1 MSPTWACF
9 FSWLPQMRPRCKLA
23 RVPFARCPSR
33 PAANDSSHDWFHI
46 DRVRNT
52 AVALAKAE
60 GLDASAQATVELAAL
75 LHDLKDWK
83 YSGDEDAGPLAAEA
97 WLVEHGAD
105 ASLAALVK
113 TVVASVGF
121 KTELGGS
128 SPADALSGADRTIF
142 EVVQDAD
149 RLDAIG
155 AVGIAR
161 CFTFGGAHDRT
172 IYDPAIKPRIGL
184 SKEEYKLGNP
194 TSLNHFYE
202 KLLTLKDRMKTPSG
216 RAMADARHRHMELFL
231 EQFLAECKGER

>member
-1 MSPTWACF
+1 MHGDCNRGRR
-9 FSWLPQMRPRCKLA
+9 LLK
-23 RVPFARCPSR
+23 RCPQL

-52 AVALAKAE
+52 AVSLAKSE
-60 GLDASAQATVELAAL
+60 GLDRAAQETVELAAL

-83 YSGDEDAGPLAAEA
+83 YSGDEEAGPLAAEA
-97 WLVEHGAD
+97 WLVEQGAD

-113 TVVASVGF
+113 AIVASVGF

-161 CFTFGGAHDRT
+161 CFTFGGAHGRT

-184 SKEEYKLGNP
+184 SKEEYKVGNP

-216 RAMADARHRHMELFL
+216 RAMADARHLHMERFL